1 VVDVVEKDE
10 VWAEP
15 REDSLSHRSAS
26 MKNLMIA
33 VAAVLV
39 LNSTAYGGWY
49 VGPTVG
55 YAYYPPVPVYAYAP
69 APAVVAA
76 PQVVYSPV
84 LAAPGVVYAPA
95 VPVPVV
101 TAAPV
106 WVAPPGVVIRSKVY
120 IPGRP
125 LRNIVRAVVP

>member
-1 VVDVVEKDE
+1 
-10 VWAEP
+10 
-15 REDSLSHRSAS
+15 
-26 MKNLMIA
+26 MKNLVM
-33 VAAVLV
+33 VAAVV
-39 LNSTAYGGWY
+39 LMLGSTAYGGWY

-55 YAYYPPVPVYAYAP
+55 YAYYPAVPVYAYPP
-69 APAVVAA
+69 APVVVFA

-84 LAAPGVVYAPA
+84 VPGPIL
-95 VPVPVV
+95 

-125 LRNIVRAVVP
+125 VRNVIRAVVP